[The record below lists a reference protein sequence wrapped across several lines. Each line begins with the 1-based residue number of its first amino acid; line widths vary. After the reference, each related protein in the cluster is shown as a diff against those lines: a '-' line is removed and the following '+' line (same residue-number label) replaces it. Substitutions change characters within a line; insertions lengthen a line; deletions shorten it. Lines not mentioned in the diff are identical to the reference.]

1 MKSSRLGILSSVFAS
16 VCCVGPLVAVMLGVG
31 GVGLAAFFGKYHWVW
46 LAIAAAMLSA
56 GWMRYRKESKTACE
70 TGCDLSTPRKTRG
83 VLLGASVV
91 LAVFLALNVWTHL
104 VRAGSDT
111 TQAQPAGG
119 RILDIPVGFG
129 TWPSM
134 AGEVAV
140 IGVDGMVCFTCE
152 VALKTQLQK
161 LAGILSV
168 DANSKDGRV
177 TVRFDP
183 ATVDRPRIE
192 EAINATGYQVSHRE
206 ATP

>member
-16 VCCVGPLVAVMLGVG
+16 VCCVGPLVAVMLGLG

-46 LAIAAAMLSA
+46 LAIAAVMLTA
-56 GWMRYRKESKTACE
+56 GWMRHRKESKTACE

-83 VLLGASVV
+83 VLMGASAV
-91 LAVFLALNVWTHL
+91 LAFFLVLNVWTHHM
-104 VRAGSDT
+104 RAGSGA
-111 TQAQPAGG
+111 TQTQP
-119 RILDIPVGFG
+119 
-129 TWPSM
+129 

-161 LAGILSV
+161 LPGVLYV
-168 DANSKDGRV
+168 DANSKAGRV

-183 ATVDRPRIE
+183 ARVGRPRIE
-192 EAINATGYQVSHRE
+192 EAINATGYQVSQLE
-206 ATP
+206 ARP